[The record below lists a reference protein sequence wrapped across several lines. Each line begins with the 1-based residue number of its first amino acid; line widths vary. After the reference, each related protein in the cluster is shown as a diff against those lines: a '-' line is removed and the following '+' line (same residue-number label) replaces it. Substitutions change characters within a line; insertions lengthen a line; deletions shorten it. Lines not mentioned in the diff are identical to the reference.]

1 LGIALISRFNG
12 DGRDRVVADVVVV
25 VVAAVSAK
33 HLPLSCVG
41 TAVFLVE

>member
-25 VVAAVSAK
+25 VAAVSAK

-41 TAVFLVE
+41 TPVFLVE